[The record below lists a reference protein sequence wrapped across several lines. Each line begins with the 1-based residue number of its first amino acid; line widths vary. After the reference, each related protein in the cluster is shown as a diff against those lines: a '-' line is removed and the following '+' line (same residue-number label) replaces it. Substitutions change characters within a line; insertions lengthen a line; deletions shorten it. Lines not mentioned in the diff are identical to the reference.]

1 MMERGNG
8 WTHKLLSSPDMSRIK
23 KSSKKSRSAKSAF
36 VVRHRDELLRKHRQV
51 IYFNDPEM
59 AAIDEYCSRFKVH
72 AKASLFREAIMDKV
86 LTELEE
92 NHPTLF

>member
-1 MMERGNG
+1 MARRNSIPGVDPAYLE
-8 WTHKLLSSPDMSRIK
+8 KQK
-23 KSSKKSRSAKSAF
+23 
-36 VVRHRDELLRKHRQV
+36 ELLRRKNRYML
-51 IYFNDPEM
+51 YFNDSEM

>member
-1 MMERGNG
+1 MTR
-8 WTHKLLSSPDMSRIK
+8 KKRIPGVDPAYLDK
-23 KSSKKSRSAKSAF
+23 QR
-36 VVRHRDELLRKHRQV
+36 ELLLRRNRYV
-51 IYFNDPEM
+51 LLFNDSEM

-72 AKASLFREAIMDKV
+72 AKATLFREAIMNKI

>member
-1 MMERGNG
+1 MAR
-8 WTHKLLSSPDMSRIK
+8 RK
-23 KSSKKSRSAKSAF
+23 KIPGVDPAYLEKQKAL
-36 VVRHRDELLRKHRQV
+36 LLRKNRHV
-51 IYFNDPEM
+51 LYFNDSEM

-72 AKASLFREAIMDKV
+72 AKSVLFREAIMSKI